1 MPKSNGSVPECM
13 CMCGSMPV
21 FVCGRVA
28 VCVCGS
34 MAVCGKCLC
43 YDKLTTLEN
52 LPEICEYVF

>member
-21 FVCGRVA
+21 CVCGSMD

-34 MAVCGKCLC
+34 MAVCEGVPVL
-43 YDKLTTLEN
+43 
-52 LPEICEYVF
+52 